1 MASLKDQLQALE
13 SIRPRNFKDWLKLA
27 APEERELVLSYIHSN
42 VPPAKLASTLNSN
55 GIPVTRETIVKMRDD
70 SRG

>member
-1 MASLKDQLQALE
+1 VASLKDQLQALE
-13 SIRPRNFKDWLKLA
+13 SHKPRNFKDWLKVA
-27 APEERELVLSYIHSN
+27 DPEERELVLSYIHST
-42 VPPAKLASTLNSN
+42 VPAAKLASTLNGN